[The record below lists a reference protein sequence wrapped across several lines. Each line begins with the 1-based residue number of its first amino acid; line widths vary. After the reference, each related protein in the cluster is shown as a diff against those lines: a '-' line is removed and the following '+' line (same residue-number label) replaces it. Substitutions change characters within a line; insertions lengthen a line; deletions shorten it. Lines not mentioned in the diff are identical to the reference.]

1 MPPTLRDIAKACE
14 MDIST
19 VSRALRDDPKVK
31 PASRERIQAMA
42 QRLGYQPNLAAR
54 MLVAGKNHTF
64 WLILPGLTNPIEQ
77 QPAQFAAR
85 ELAPLGYDLLTAL
98 HHGDD
103 AIFQRLA
110 NRLTQG
116 VTDGAII
123 IPHGQ
128 EDPSILK
135 PLLKRRYPLV
145 LLDRG
150 IDGLDA
156 PLVTSDNAEA
166 SRQLVRRC
174 HQAGCR
180 EFVVLHGDFNS
191 VERERRQSA
200 CAELDRLGCRYHFR
214 EQFEHGT
221 LPVFQETKVA
231 VLSSAQGQIAETIS
245 RCPAAFEGVGEIVF
259 AVYDAW
265 IGAPSPAQTVFVAVQ
280 DFETMAS
287 RAVQSLLAMAEHT
300 RWPASSITRVPLRD
314 YLTIQVA

>member
-42 QRLGYQPNLAAR
+42 RRLGYQPNLAAR

-77 QPAQFAAR
+77 QPAQFAAK
-85 ELAPLGYDLLTAL
+85 ELSPLGYDLLTVL
-98 HHGDD
+98 HHGDKT
-103 AIFQRLA
+103 IFQRLA
-110 NRLTQG
+110 GRLTQG

-123 IPHGQ
+123 IPNGQ
-128 EDPSILK
+128 ENPSILK

-156 PLVTSDNAEA
+156 PLVTSDNAKA
-166 SRQLVRRC
+166 SQQLVRLC

-180 EFVVLHGDFNS
+180 EFIVLHGDFNS

-200 CAELDRLGCRYHFR
+200 CAELDSLACRYHFL
-214 EQFEHGT
+214 EEFKDGA
-221 LPVFQETKVA
+221 LPIFQERKVG
-231 VLSSAQGQIAETIS
+231 VLSSSQGQIAEVVS
-245 RCPAAFEGVGEIVF
+245 RCAAAFEGVETVF

-265 IGAPSPAQTVFVAVQ
+265 VGTPAPARTVFVAVQ

-287 RAVQSLLAMAEHT
+287 RAVQTLLAMTKHK
-300 RWPASSITRVPLRD
+300 RWPASSITCIPLRD
-314 YLTIQVA
+314 YLTIRAV